1 MNINGIP
8 KSITHDNLE
17 STVINVLS
25 KVQMYMRQQMSLKH
39 VTELVN
45 RREIQRKLLFDLLK
59 GTLEICLS

>member
-1 MNINGIP
+1 MDINGIP

-45 RREIQRKLLFDLLK
+45 RREIK
-59 GTLEICLS
+59 ENYCLNY